1 MPLGHTTNSINLP
14 LALGA
19 NYGLIIPCHRSICE
33 VPIDQVP
40 FVCGYAIFIIT
51 IYSVNQ
57 LSPTLIKQFYHVEPF
72 GVCFSTSKW
81 ARDLYRNIVIINNVM
96 WFSTFEITPTQFK
109 FVHYL
114 IYTAFYCSTIQG
126 DVLSLRLN
134 LLQHRFGT
142 IPTSSSLT
150 KVEHEF

>member
-1 MPLGHTTNSINLP
+1 MSSINL
-14 LALGA
+14 
-19 NYGLIIPCHRSICE
+19 RSAYWSSPFRVWICYTHYYYLLCQSTLSD
-33 VPIDQVP
+33 VDKTILSRGTFRSMFLDFQVSSQ
-40 FVCGYAIFIIT
+40 
-51 IYSVNQ
+51 SV
-57 LSPTLIKQFYHVEPF
+57 SPHCYLKQ
-72 GVCFSTSKW
+72 C
-81 ARDLYRNIVIINNVM
+81 M

-109 FVHYL
+109 FVHYY